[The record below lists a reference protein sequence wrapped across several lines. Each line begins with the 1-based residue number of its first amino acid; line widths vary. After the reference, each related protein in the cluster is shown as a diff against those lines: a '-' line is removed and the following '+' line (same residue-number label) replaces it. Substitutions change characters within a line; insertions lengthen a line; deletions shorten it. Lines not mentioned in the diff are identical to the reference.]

1 MKKKT
6 RIGSFGHPI
15 YGKGFAKMY
24 SNFNNCDMKK
34 PDKTY
39 PLSVVADLV
48 KQMPDKLFAHIGTH
62 AGQITTTV
70 IPANAEDEQV
80 FIRKD
85 ALLEWAK
92 EN

>member
-1 MKKKT
+1 
-6 RIGSFGHPI
+6 
-15 YGKGFAKMY
+15 
-24 SNFNNCDMKK
+24 MKK

-85 ALLEWAK
+85 ALLEWLK
-92 EN
+92 EELRNAGPTTLVQYIINKLNSL